1 MKSFFGFREAE
12 SKQEQEA
19 ILNFAPQ
26 SYLFSDWT
34 SNVNNQRE
42 PGTQQEKVGGAGWGG
57 KGETTNIKLKKLK
70 DFRRPVCNGKGG
82 PLWRIITV
90 LFLACLTISGYFR
103 LIYLLFS
110 VPLNN

>member
-34 SNVNNQRE
+34 SKATSNVNNQRE
-42 PGTQQEKVGGAGWGG
+42 PGTQQEKVGGRGG
-57 KGETTNIKLKKLK
+57 V
-70 DFRRPVCNGKGG
+70 D
-82 PLWRIITV
+82 
-90 LFLACLTISGYFR
+90 
-103 LIYLLFS
+103 
-110 VPLNN
+110 